1 MVIKSIIR
9 RFGRVLH
16 LPMRQ
21 KMQIIAQYPLTM
33 QRLILER
40 LCQRIFRFPQRCR
53 SRGLVRVDPK
63 VIRQLFRCVIAAQVE
78 QLCHKVDHI
87 AVGSAPEAVEV
98 ILIQLHTG
106 CTVGVE
112 GAADH
117 VATVYFQSVVFGS
130 LFHGNCHL
138 DLCK

>member
-1 MVIKSIIR
+1 M
-9 RFGRVLH
+9 L
-16 LPMRQ
+16 Q

-87 AVGSAPEAVEV
+87 AVGSAPEAIEV
-98 ILIQLHTG
+98 ILIQLHAG
-106 CTVGVE
+106 RVVIVE
-112 GAADH
+112 GAAGH
-117 VATVYFQSVVFGS
+117 IAAPELQTVVFGS
-130 LFHGNCHL
+130 LSHCDHRL
-138 DLCK
+138 DVFKKIHTNTSVIF